1 METRHL
7 MGMGVRAIWC
17 RAGHL
22 VLGRSG
28 PPVSGRWLGRFL
40 GSASARGDVRLDAV
54 IRRIRA
60 RPDLIE
66 IKSAKEGNGRRK

>member
-17 RAGHL
+17 RAGGL

-28 PPVSGRWLGRFL
+28 QPVSGRWLGPFAESVT
-40 GSASARGDVRLDAV
+40 GSAVRLDAV
-54 IRRIRA
+54 RWRIQ
-60 RPDLIE
+60 
-66 IKSAKEGNGRRK
+66 G